1 MDFGSEHSLVS
12 YFFTG
17 LLATLANS
25 GLDALTVLV
34 GLRKQIDGQIDE
46 ELERWSAGFG
56 DE

>member
-25 GLDALTVLV
+25 DLDALTVLV

-46 ELERWSAGFG
+46 ELERWSAGFD